1 MKSAT
6 GLKSLLLH
14 WVSPKVLDRFLFTR
28 VLFTYTKQ
36 LSKIKTLMVAGDQ
49 TGITS
54 TLDRC
59 SPEQHLPRH
68 LLLPMHMPAS
78 LSDQDRQYL
87 ASKGVFTL
95 PGKEACDSMIR
106 AYFRHVHPIMPIV
119 EADGLL
125 NAVAKG
131 RLGDYNV
138 LLVWSVFFAAVN
150 VGLTILGWTG
160 LTRAVHSDTDM
171 PE

>member
-1 MKSAT
+1 
-6 GLKSLLLH
+6 
-14 WVSPKVLDRFLFTR
+14 
-28 VLFTYTKQ
+28 
-36 LSKIKTLMVAGDQ
+36 
-49 TGITS
+49 
-54 TLDRC
+54 
-59 SPEQHLPRH
+59 
-68 LLLPMHMPAS
+68 
-78 LSDQDRQYL
+78 
-87 ASKGVFTL
+87 
-95 PGKEACDSMIR
+95 MIR